1 MRGRET
7 TPGDPAARL
16 CALYSQANSQ
26 RVERTQPRG
35 RVSRGGLPA
44 ALGGD
49 MGEKFLIG
57 VLLWAAMSLVAMAW
71 NTPRNFQ
78 ALIPLLGG
86 LVLVLLATMFFG
98 R

>member
-1 MRGRET
+1 
-7 TPGDPAARL
+7 
-16 CALYSQANSQ
+16 
-26 RVERTQPRG
+26 
-35 RVSRGGLPA
+35 
-44 ALGGD
+44 

-71 NTPRNFQ
+71 NTPRNVQ
-78 ALIPLLGG
+78 ALGGLVQVLIPLLGG

>member
-1 MRGRET
+1 
-7 TPGDPAARL
+7 
-16 CALYSQANSQ
+16 
-26 RVERTQPRG
+26 
-35 RVSRGGLPA
+35 
-44 ALGGD
+44 

-57 VLLWAAMSLVAMAW
+57 VLLWAGMSLVAMAW
-71 NTPRNFQ
+71 DEPKNLK